1 MSEERKF
8 MSHAERRRTEHG
20 VYCMLTSDPPTISI
34 SRSRELLGF
43 ADMNQMRDWLD
54 LYAKMQEDKIK

>member
-20 VYCMLTSDPPTISI
+20 VYCMLTSDPPEISI
-34 SRSRELLGF
+34 SKGREILGF
-43 ADMNQMRDWLD
+43 TDMNQMRDWLD
-54 LYAKMQEDKIK
+54 LYDKMQKEKR